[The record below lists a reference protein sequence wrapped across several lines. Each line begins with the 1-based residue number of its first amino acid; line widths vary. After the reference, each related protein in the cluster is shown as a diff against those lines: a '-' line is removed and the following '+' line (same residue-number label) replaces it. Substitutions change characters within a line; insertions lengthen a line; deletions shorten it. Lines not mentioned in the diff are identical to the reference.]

1 MQHTDHPQKARDDQT
16 PWRGAVGHRLDP
28 DRLPSRAESQRIR
41 PNVWP
46 WPRVLFEEAE
56 IWLLTMRLIYRFGVF
71 EFDAATGRL
80 CKKGRFLPLEP
91 QPARALARLLLRAGT
106 LVTRD
111 EMKDAVW
118 GSDIH
123 VDFDRGLAYC
133 LSQIRAALGDSGENP
148 RFVQTLPRKGYKFI
162 APLIQEDHDVASEP
176 GAASDSGISRREAT
190 RRTVTAAA
198 WMVLLSGLAW
208 LVLGLLSLR
217 TPQLIVAVSVF
228 DNESGRPEYDRLV
241 AGLSD
246 LVVERLTK
254 IDPEQVAVVGNA
266 AVLRQ
271 PRNLRNLG
279 AVKAGLHADYVIL
292 GQLQEAEAGL
302 RFISHLIRLS
312 DETHLKA
319 NRLSFP
325 DGDLSGLEAAVVSE
339 ADRAIRENVLTS
351 LPPHAVLQESRK

>member
-1 MQHTDHPQKARDDQT
+1 M
-16 PWRGAVGHRLDP
+16 
-28 DRLPSRAESQRIR
+28 
-41 PNVWP
+41 
-46 WPRVLFEEAE
+46 
-56 IWLLTMRLIYRFGVF
+56 IYRFGVF
-71 EFDAATGRL
+71 EFDAATGQL
-80 CKKGRFLPLEP
+80 SKHGRFVALEP
-91 QPARALARLLLRAGT
+91 QPAKALARLLLRAGT
-106 LVTRD
+106 VVTRD
-111 EMKDAVW
+111 ELKDAVW

-162 APLIQEDHDVASEP
+162 APLIQEINHVASDP
-176 GAASDSGISRREAT
+176 DAASGSRISMRDASN
-190 RRTVTAAA
+190 RTVMAAGL
-198 WMVLLSGLAW
+198 MVLISGLAW
-208 LVLGLLSLR
+208 LVFSLLPSR

-339 ADRAIRENVLTS
+339 ADRAIRENVLNQSSHT
-351 LPPHAVLQESRK
+351 VLHGARK

>member
-1 MQHTDHPQKARDDQT
+1 M
-16 PWRGAVGHRLDP
+16 
-28 DRLPSRAESQRIR
+28 
-41 PNVWP
+41 
-46 WPRVLFEEAE
+46 
-56 IWLLTMRLIYRFGVF
+56 IYRFGVF
-71 EFDAATGRL
+71 EFDAATGLLR
-80 CKKGRFLPLEP
+80 KHGRPLALEP
-91 QPARALARLLLRAGT
+91 QPARALARLILRAGT
-106 LVTRD
+106 VVTRD
-111 EMKDAVW
+111 ELKDAVW

-148 RFVQTLPRKGYKFI
+148 RFVQTLPRKGYTFI
-162 APLIQEDHDVASEP
+162 APLVRETNVVASEP
-176 GAASDSGISRREAT
+176 DAASASGISRRDAT
-190 RRTVTAAA
+190 SRTVMAAA
-198 WMVLLSGLAW
+198 ALMVLLSGLAW
-208 LVLGLLSLR
+208 LVFSLLASR

-254 IDPEQVAVVGNA
+254 IGPGQIAIVGNA

-271 PRNLRNLG
+271 PRNLRNLR
-279 AVKAGLHADYVIL
+279 AIKAGLDADYVIL
-292 GQLQEAEAGL
+292 GQLQEAGEGL
-302 RFISHLIRLS
+302 RFISHLIRLR

-325 DGDLSGLEAAVVSE
+325 DGDLSGLEAAVVNE

-351 LPPHAVLQESRK
+351 LPPHAVRHESRK